1 MLRTVQLGAVS
12 LAAIVGAVGSASDS
26 RAQSAAAPASAPVAA
41 VHRGTAVH
49 PVTAASDSQADL
61 GRRWFA
67 ASCEECHAVDD
78 VTSADFKAKWGGRTA
93 FDLFDQ
99 IARTMPEETPGSLP
113 RRAYVDIVA
122 YLMQQNG
129 VVAAV
134 PLADDDSTL
143 TATVLQFAPPPIR

>member
-1 MLRTVQLGAVS
+1 MLRLLQLGAASVATIAVA
-12 LAAIVGAVGSASDS
+12 LVGAGET
-26 RAQSAAAPASAPVAA
+26 RAEPTPRSAAARRVHA
-41 VHRGTAVH
+41 VN
-49 PVTAASDSQADL
+49 DSQADL

-99 IARTMPEETPGSLP
+99 ISRTMPEETPGSLP
-113 RRAYVDIVA
+113 RRAYVDIIA

-129 VVAAV
+129 VVAAA

-143 TATVLQFAPPPIR
+143 TATVLQFAPPPLARR

>member
-1 MLRTVQLGAVS
+1 MLRILPLGTLSLTALAV
-12 LAAIVGAVGSASDS
+12 AFGGTRDGGARELRGEPNTWRASH
-26 RAQSAAAPASAPVAA
+26 AFVAPSPAP
-41 VHRGTAVH
+41 
-49 PVTAASDSQADL
+49 SDSQADL

-67 ASCEECHAVDD
+67 ASCEECHVVDD

-143 TATVLQFAPPPIR
+143 TATILQFAPPSSDWR

>member
-1 MLRTVQLGAVS
+1 MVPLGVVS
-12 LAAIVGAVGSASDS
+12 LAAIVAAAGGARDS
-26 RAQSAAAPASAPVAA
+26 RAESAATPVSAPSGSVQPVA
-41 VHRGTAVH
+41 
-49 PVTAASDSQADL
+49 PASDSQADL

-93 FDLFDQ
+93 YDLFDQ
-99 IARTMPEETPGSLP
+99 ISRTMPEETPGSLP
-113 RRAYVDIVA
+113 RRAYVDIIA

-129 VVAAV
+129 VVATV

-143 TATVLQFAPPPIR
+143 AATVLQFAPPSLR